1 MNRKRFTPP
10 SILSDLVKPNKVLRI
25 SWEPKNNR
33 KLIRRLKSTS
43 YLILNRKEIL
53 TPSWL
58 VWWPKKLRGSI
69 RACSVLPQSIWIEG
83 D

>member
-1 MNRKRFTPP
+1 
-10 SILSDLVKPNKVLRI
+10 
-25 SWEPKNNR
+25 
-33 KLIRRLKSTS
+33 LIRRLKSTS

-69 RACSVLPQSIWIEG
+69 RRNLLIILLL
-83 D
+83 